1 VEHRL
6 EFVRELGGVKYINDS
21 KSTNVF
27 STFVAIKSFS
37 QPIILILG
45 GRDKGSPYTPL
56 IPLIK
61 NNVKKIIAIGEAK
74 KKIFAQLKDAT
85 DIILLDNVEAAVKK
99 ASEFS
104 VVGDVVMLSPACA
117 SFDQFKNYEERGKFF
132 KKVVNSL

>member
-1 VEHRL
+1 
-6 EFVRELGGVKYINDS
+6 
-21 KSTNVF
+21 
-27 STFVAIKSFS
+27 
-37 QPIILILG
+37 
-45 GRDKGSPYTPL
+45 L

-74 KKIFAQLKDAT
+74 KKIFIQLKDAT

-99 ASEFS
+99 AGEVA

-132 KKVVNSL
+132 KKIVNNLS